1 MLISAIRVDNNVKS
15 YCIILAGG
23 VGSRMGGETPKQFL
37 PVCGTPI
44 IIWTIRRIL
53 GCRGFEKLVVAIHPS
68 WEGEFRRMVA
78 DAGIDEGKLLLTH
91 GGKERHDSI
100 AKALVAIHAYSDVAE
115 EDVVV
120 IHDAVRPFVTVDIL
134 ERSISAAS
142 EYGACVATIPAI
154 DTMLKVEDG
163 VVVSVPRRASL
174 YHGQA
179 PDSARILLLERA
191 LASLT
196 QEERRTITGT
206 AQILVVKGIPV
217 KAIAGNPRNMKIT
230 TPTDMELAERYLKEQ
245 NS

>member
-1 MLISAIRVDNNVKS
+1 
-15 YCIILAGG
+15 
-23 VGSRMGGETPKQFL
+23 MGGNIPKQFL
-37 PVCGTPI
+37 SIAGAPI
-44 IIWTIRRIL
+44 ITWTIRRVL
-53 GCRGFEKLVVAIHPS
+53 ECPRFEKVVVAVHPD
-68 WEGEFRRMVA
+68 WEDGFRRMMA
-78 DAGIDEGKLLLTH
+78 DAEIDVEKVLLTH

-100 AKALVAIHAYSDVAE
+100 ANAIAAIHAYNDVGE

-163 VVVSVPRRASL
+163 VVVSVPQRASL

-196 QEERRTITGT
+196 QDERRTITGT

-217 KAIAGNPRNMKIT
+217 KAIAGDTRNMKIT
-230 TPTDMELAERYLKEQ
+230 TPSDMELAEKYLKEQ
-245 NS
+245 NL